1 MLCRLSIGLLASAI
15 AVAPLPSKAADGTA
29 KDLGDVMSIRL
40 QDAVKSTIADR
51 CALQVVNA
59 GSRIFVWP
67 VYANSNDL
75 ITIGDSLSYDEDL
88 DTRFSADVTWR
99 FKTNGAHRNEQKQTN
114 PAKVYLTSTTGYAD
128 VRLHDSNPCL
138 IGMTPPPT
146 LPPLPLPSLNE

>member
-1 MLCRLSIGLLASAI
+1 MLLRLSIGLLTSAI
-15 AVAPLPSKAADGTA
+15 AVAPFPTKAADGTA
-29 KDLGDVMSIRL
+29 EDLGDVMSIRL

-59 GSRIFVWP
+59 GSGIFVWP

-75 ITIGDSLSYDEDL
+75 ITIGDRLSYDEAL

-114 PAKVYLTSTTGYAD
+114 TAKVYLTSTTGYAD

-146 LPPLPLPSLNE
+146 LTPLPLPSLNE